1 MDFFPSFFLAIATQW
16 SAENLAKNAKM
27 EICST
32 FVKSTFFKL
41 TNWRFGLCLFLDECR
56 DLFDDF

>member
-1 MDFFPSFFLAIATQW
+1 MDFFPFFFLAIVTQW
-16 SAENLAKNAKM
+16 SAKNLAKNAKM

-41 TNWRFGLCLFLDECR
+41 TNWRFGLCLFLDACCN
-56 DLFDDF
+56 LFDDF